1 MKKILFFI
9 LISISLGSFANDKEY
24 SDKMA
29 SYAAIFEFSPIKGNI
44 ESAVQVF
51 NYDTESLP
59 FQGIRLSLSPN
70 GCIDA
75 IEMIKKTNENNEDRV
90 KLYRINNNL
99 VFNKDIKGKF
109 KEEMYLLD
117 SSCNIIKDLKNNIN
131 YTYENNL
138 INTVTKNGE
147 IIKRFKFNNKNQLTD
162 IIFNKL
168 IQPKNDM
175 MKLLTNT
182 DVECTDFDINKN
194 PLTCSTLSERSNSS
208 RKLIMTSIY
217 NYYE

>member
-1 MKKILFFI
+1 
-9 LISISLGSFANDKEY
+9 
-24 SDKMA
+24 
-29 SYAAIFEFSPIKGNI
+29 
-44 ESAVQVF
+44 F

-117 SSCNIIKDLKNNIN
+117 SSCNI
-131 YTYENNL
+131 
-138 INTVTKNGE
+138 
-147 IIKRFKFNNKNQLTD
+147 QL
-162 IIFNKL
+162 
-168 IQPKNDM
+168 
-175 MKLLTNT
+175 
-182 DVECTDFDINKN
+182 
-194 PLTCSTLSERSNSS
+194 
-208 RKLIMTSIY
+208 
-217 NYYE
+217 

>member
-9 LISISLGSFANDKEY
+9 LISISLFSFANDKEY

-44 ESAVQVF
+44 ESAIQVF

-59 FQGIRLSLSPN
+59 FQGVRLSLSPN

-75 IEMIKKTNENNEDRV
+75 IEIIKKTNENNKCNEDRV

-109 KEEMYLLD
+109 KE
-117 SSCNIIKDLKNNIN
+117 
-131 YTYENNL
+131 
-138 INTVTKNGE
+138 
-147 IIKRFKFNNKNQLTD
+147 
-162 IIFNKL
+162 
-168 IQPKNDM
+168 
-175 MKLLTNT
+175 
-182 DVECTDFDINKN
+182 
-194 PLTCSTLSERSNSS
+194 
-208 RKLIMTSIY
+208 
-217 NYYE
+217 